1 MNYNNGFPVNY
12 QQMFYPQTQ
21 QTPLQAPIQPQIQP
35 QSAQGNNSSRIW
47 VNGEIGA
54 KSYLVAPNTTVDL
67 WDSEQ
72 QTIYLKS
79 ADASGMPSIRILDY
93 KFREAAQP
101 KIPAEN
107 TAPAFNDYATKED
120 IKILEGKIDD
130 LQAKIEA
137 PVPKSS
143 GRKKAADD
151 DE

>member
-12 QQMFYPQTQ
+12 QQMFYPQAQ
-21 QTPLQAPIQPQIQP
+21 QTPLQAPIQPQGQP

-79 ADASGMPSIRILDY
+79 ANASGMPSMKILDY
-93 KFREAAQP
+93 KFRESVQP
-101 KIPAEN
+101 KVPVEEA
-107 TAPAFNDYATKED
+107 APIHDYATKDD
-120 IKILEGKIDD
+120 IKMLEGKIDD